1 MILQTRINHPHWQ
14 VNVVV
19 TERLEKAGG
28 KISFLCLSNLSGPS
42 LKTKESNILEC
53 WRRFKNVAFLRL
65 TYHVI
70 LVQHTHPE
78 SSAVLQAR
86 VAQ

>member
-1 MILQTRINHPHWQ
+1 M
-14 VNVVV
+14 NVMV
-19 TERLEKAGG
+19 TERLGKAGG
-28 KISFLCLSNLSGPS
+28 KISFLRLINLSNPS
-42 LKTKESNILEC
+42 FKTKYSNISEC

-70 LVQHTHPE
+70 LVQQTHPV
-78 SSAVLQAR
+78 SIRWLAR